1 MNRKATGCS
10 GGLRQLGAERAISR
24 AFIASNELGGLD
36 WVGLISTEESSR
48 KEMID
53 LFKPIKE
60 YD

>member
-1 MNRKATGCS
+1 M
-10 GGLRQLGAERAISR
+10 GAERAISR